1 MRAEVTQSPNPTW
14 VGIAAGLPCCF
25 EAKRVLGFFRV
36 SQSDQAG
43 LLGALGTAPGFLSA
57 VYCYIIYFDL
67 FSFSGHFRHDTIY
80 DTLF

>member
-1 MRAEVTQSPNPTW
+1 MTQSPNPTW

-67 FSFSGHFRHDTIY
+67 LLV
-80 DTLF
+80 TLDMIRFMIHYFDYYFF